1 MDVILLER
9 ISRLGS
15 VGDVVKVKNGFARN
29 FLLPQRRPC
38 APPKTTSKSSK
49 AAAPC
54 WKNRTRR
61 PKRLLRNRPRR

>member
-29 FLLPQRRPC
+29 FLF
-38 APPKTTSKSSK
+38 PPKESPARDRREQKSV
-49 AAAPC
+49 
-54 WKNRTRR
+54 RR
-61 PKRLLRNRPRR
+61 QACRAREAKLGIAGRC